1 MHSPI
6 AQSPLLKPA
15 RTPMALAL
23 LLSLTLAST
32 HAQDDD
38 WSACVAQLARAA
50 PKQGVRAE
58 AWQRWVTPLQPQV
71 QLLDK
76 LNHQPEFKLPTWDYL
91 ASLVD
96 DERVQ
101 AGLAAMQREDKALAQ
116 AQARFGV
123 DVATVAAVWGVE
135 SNFGQRTGAYPIIE
149 SLLTLSCMG
158 RRQSFFRGELY
169 AALRIVQSGDV
180 SGQDFTGSWAGA
192 FGQTQFMPS
201 TFERLAV
208 DLDGDGRR
216 DLMTNNADALGST
229 AHFLQRAGWS
239 AALPWG
245 VEVKPITPAP
255 ERMGRRVKR
264 PAGDWAQQGI
274 APIDGRSLQAHGIT
288 PNTPTALIQPEA
300 GGPMFLVTRN
310 FDALYSYNAS
320 ENYALAIAHLA
331 DRLRG
336 GGDFVT
342 PWPTDDAGLSRA
354 QKREIQIMLIARG
367 HDIGAVDGAL
377 GERSRAAIRLEQAR
391 LGQVVNGRAGQ
402 RLYTA
407 MKKGH

>member
-1 MHSPI
+1 MRPSPT
-6 AQSPLLKPA
+6 SLLLCI
-15 RTPMALAL
+15 ALAAAPF
-23 LLSLTLAST
+23 SFVRA
-32 HAQDDD
+32 DD
-38 WSACVAQLARAA
+38 WASCVADLAKRA
-50 PKQGVRAE
+50 GSERVSVDT
-58 AWQRWVTPLQPQV
+58 WQQAITPLQPQV
-71 QLLDK
+71 ALLDK

-123 DVATVAAVWGVE
+123 DAATIAAVWGVE

-216 DLMTNNADALGST
+216 DLITNNADALGST

-239 AALPWG
+239 AARPWG

-255 ERMGRRVKR
+255 ERMGRRVRR

-391 LGQVVNGRAGQ
+391 LGHVVNGRAGQ
-402 RLYTA
+402 RLYAA